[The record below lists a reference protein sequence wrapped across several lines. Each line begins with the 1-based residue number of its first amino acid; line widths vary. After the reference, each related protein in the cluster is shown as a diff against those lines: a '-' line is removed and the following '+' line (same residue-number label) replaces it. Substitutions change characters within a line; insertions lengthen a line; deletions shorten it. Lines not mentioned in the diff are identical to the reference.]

1 MNLTDDRSSSSSSSS
16 PEDSLPHRQ
25 EQEEEDS
32 QQGMPAPPQ
41 GFMEVPFNIQSTQGM
56 DPLAASEAEEEEVAL
71 ERDACKA
78 LPCGHAFHDS
88 CIAKWLAQ
96 CHV

>member
-1 MNLTDDRSSSSSSSS
+1 M
-16 PEDSLPHRQ
+16 
-25 EQEEEDS
+25 QEEE
-32 QQGMPAPPQ
+32 QQGLIMQQQEEEAGQGNAAGQGLAVRPQ
-41 GFMEVPFNIQSTQGM
+41 GFMEVPFNIHATQGV
-56 DPLAASEAEEEEVAL
+56 DPVASAEATEDEEAL

-96 CHV
+96 CHA